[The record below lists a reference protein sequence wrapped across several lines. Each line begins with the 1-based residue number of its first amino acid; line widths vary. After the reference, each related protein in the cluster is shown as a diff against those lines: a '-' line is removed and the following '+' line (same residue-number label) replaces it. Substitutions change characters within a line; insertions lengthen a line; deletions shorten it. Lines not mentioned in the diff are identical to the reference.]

1 MTPEQKARRLAAIEA
16 GLREKEIDTMKQT
29 MPRSVT
35 GPSTSNDV
43 DREEMEFMTRIQME
57 DSDDDPF
64 PTSKRKRLIF
74 KEEEKEVTLPSTPPG
89 PSLESDI
96 AISPT
101 PRRSS
106 HRIAYAMRDRLSSS
120 DFSNR
125 DDQRASG
132 IGDNCEDDERVSDW
146 ETGIRVPG
154 GHYNGYNKNGTSS
167 KQPENP
173 PSLVN
178 SLVRTISNVFQ
189 SPSSTRT
196 HAPEPTGEEI
206 SYRTNHSSYPT
217 SNAIFNNNYSV
228 VLKGI
233 ETMNNMFISMETEIS
248 RLKEELALLEDDNVS
263 KSRKI
268 QELENEVK
276 KYVSQ

>member
-1 MTPEQKARRLAAIEA
+1 
-16 GLREKEIDTMKQT
+16 
-29 MPRSVT
+29 
-35 GPSTSNDV
+35 
-43 DREEMEFMTRIQME
+43 MTRIQME

-89 PSLESDI
+89 PSLES

-125 DDQRASG
+125 DDQPASG

-206 SYRTNHSSYPT
+206 SYRTNNSSYPT
-217 SNAIFNNNYSV
+217 SNANIFNNNYSV

-248 RLKEELALLEDDNVS
+248 RLKEELVLLEDDNVS